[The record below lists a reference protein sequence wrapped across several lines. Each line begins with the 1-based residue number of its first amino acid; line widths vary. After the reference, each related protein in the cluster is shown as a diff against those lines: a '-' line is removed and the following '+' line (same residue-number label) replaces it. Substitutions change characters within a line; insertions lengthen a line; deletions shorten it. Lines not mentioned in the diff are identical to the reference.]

1 MNINLKDFVN
11 YLSSADLN
19 GLDAVKDLNKVVAFI
34 NLTTQDIH
42 QRMVVNQA
50 KVSIPLDKDENFYCI
65 DDYMKEPEEVL
76 DDSSAS

>member
-19 GLDAVKDLNKVVAFI
+19 GLDAVRDLTKIVAFT

-42 QRMVVNQA
+42 QRIVLNQA
-50 KVSIPLDKDENFYCI
+50 KVSIPLDRNESYYCI
-65 DDYMKEPEEVL
+65 DDYMKEPNEEE
-76 DDSSAS
+76 DK